1 MYMKKTNFL
10 MAGALLLSAMCMT
23 SCNMSHIDNPVSSQ
37 LTLEKDSVIL
47 VSGQTITI
55 VPKSINRHGK
65 YTFESSDKNVA
76 IVDDKGVVTGVST
89 GLATIKVKL
98 AADDYYQA
106 GTALF
111 KVKVYG
117 ALTEATEREIGM
129 LMCQDGHIHED
140 GDVTCTKP
148 RVAMLAYVG
157 NESNCAHGLAIA
169 LWDAGN
175 GDWEK
180 AVSGAETW
188 NNDYSVAGGTWR
200 LPSTDDW
207 QYMFIGCG
215 GTTPYISKLTQG
227 VKVDAQGLINKLTAA
242 GYSAPSTNCYWSS
255 TENSK
260 DEAKA
265 WEFITNKFY
274 HFSKTYEDCI
284 RYCLA
289 F

>member
-1 MYMKKTNFL
+1 MKKKCL
-10 MAGALLLSAMCMT
+10 WMLAAILVCGASVFT
-23 SCNMSHIDNPVSSQ
+23 SCTSNADNPINSH
-37 LTLEKDSVIL
+37 LTLQKDSVL
-47 VSGQTITI
+47 LASGQTITI
-55 VPKSINRHGK
+55 VPKSINHNGQ

-76 IVDDKGVVTGVST
+76 IVDDKGVVTGVSA
-89 GLATIKVKL
+89 GLATIKVML
-98 AADDYYQA
+98 AADHYYQE

-117 ALTEATEREIGM
+117 SLTGATEHEIGM

-140 GDVTCTKP
+140 GDATCRKP

-157 NESNCAHGLAIA
+157 NKSNCAHGLAIA

-188 NNDYSVAGGTWR
+188 SNDYPVAGGTWR

-227 VKVDAQGLINKLTAA
+227 VKVDAQGLINKLSAA
-242 GYSAPSTNCYWSS
+242 GYSAPSTNYYWSS

-260 DEAKA
+260 DKAKA
-265 WEFITNKFY
+265 WEFVTNKFY
-274 HFSKTYEDCI
+274 NFTKTYEDCI
-284 RYCLA
+284 RYCIA